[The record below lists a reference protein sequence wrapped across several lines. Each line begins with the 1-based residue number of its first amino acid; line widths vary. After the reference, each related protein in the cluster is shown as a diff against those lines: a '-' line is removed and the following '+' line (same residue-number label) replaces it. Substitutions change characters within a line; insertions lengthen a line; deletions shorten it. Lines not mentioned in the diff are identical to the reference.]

1 MPVPKGY
8 MGKVLIVDLANRNHR
23 VEPLD
28 PDLARDFLGGRG
40 LGARL
45 LWGLAPA
52 GCDPLGESN
61 PLILMTGPV
70 TGTPVPN
77 ASKFV
82 AVTRSPLTGAFLDS
96 YASGALAVELKFAGY
111 DALVITGRASSP
123 CYLWIEDDQVSFR
136 DAGHL
141 WGSDTFDT
149 EDQVRRETHSEAGVI
164 SIGPAGENLVRFASI
179 NSDYFRQAG
188 RGGAGAVMGAK
199 RLKAVAVRGTSSI
212 PVHDSAGLLRRVK
225 ADTETARASKVAA
238 TRRHYGT
245 PLTLDITNAA
255 GMLPTRNF
263 TRGVFP
269 EARGT
274 IDGAAVEKVVVAS
287 RGCYGCISHCSKVTR
302 TREVTLEGPE
312 YETLGL
318 LGSNLG
324 ISDLSFV
331 AEANLRCDALGLDT
345 MSAGVVLGFVMEC
358 VAHGLLTDGE
368 VGHKLRFGATDGAI
382 PLLEDIAQRRGF
394 GHVLAEGVR
403 RAADAVGKGSS
414 RFAMHV
420 KGMELPAYDPRA
432 AFGAALTYAVTPRG
446 ACHRRAWPPA
456 REVLGNVPPYTTEGK
471 ASVVKELYDENTIL
485 HCLLVCDFPSK
496 FVPLTMASYA
506 DYLALVM
513 GREVSSDDLFTMAER
528 VETLIRLY
536 NLREGFARADDTLP
550 ERFFA
555 DSTDDGPARGQRIPR
570 DGFERMLSDYYGLR
584 GWNDEGRPTAVTLGR
599 LGLGDLGDGRRAG

>member
-1 MPVPKGY
+1 MSLPKGY
-8 MGKVLIVDLANRNHR
+8 MGRVLIVDLAKRDHR

-45 LWGLAPA
+45 LWSFARP
-52 GCDPLGESN
+52 GCDPLGEGN
-61 PLILMTGPV
+61 PLIIMTGPV

-82 AVTRSPLTGAFLDS
+82 VVTRSPLTGAFLDS

-111 DALVITGRASSP
+111 DALVITARASSP
-123 CYLWIEDDQVSFR
+123 CYLWIEDDRVCFR
-136 DAGHL
+136 DADRL

-149 EDQVRRETHSEAGVI
+149 EDEIRRQTHPEAGVI
-164 SIGPAGENLVRFASI
+164 TIGPAGENLARFASI

-199 RLKAVAVRGTSSI
+199 RLKAVAVRGTSGI
-212 PVHDSAGLLRRVK
+212 PIHDSATLLRRVK
-225 ADTETARASKVAA
+225 ADTERARASKVATA
-238 TRRHYGT
+238 RRRFGT
-245 PLTLDITNAA
+245 PLTLNITNAA

-263 TRGVFP
+263 TEGVFP

-274 IDGAAVEKVVVAS
+274 IDGEAVERAVVAS

-302 TREVTLEGPE
+302 TREVTVEGPE

-324 ISDLSFV
+324 ITDLSFV

-345 MSAGVVLGFVMEC
+345 MSAGVVLGFAMEC
-358 VAHGLLTDGE
+358 VARGLLSDGE
-368 VGHKLRFGATDGAI
+368 VGHALRFGETAGVI
-382 PLLEDIAQRRGF
+382 PLLEDIARRRGF
-394 GHVLAEGVR
+394 GDVLAEGVR
-403 RAADAVGKGSS
+403 RAAETVGKGSS

-456 REVLGNVPPYTTEGK
+456 REVLGDVPPYTTDGK
-471 ASVVKELYDENTIL
+471 ASIVKELYDENTIL

-496 FVPLTMASYA
+496 FVPLTVADYA
-506 DYLALVM
+506 DYLGLVT
-513 GREVSSDDLFTMAER
+513 GRDVRAADLLTLAER

-536 NLREGFARADDTLP
+536 NLREGFGRADDTLP
-550 ERFFA
+550 ERLFA
-555 DSTDDGPARGQRIPR
+555 DSQDDGPARGQRIPR
-570 DGFERMLSDYYGLR
+570 DGFERMLTDYYGLR
-584 GWNDEGRPTAVTLGR
+584 GWSDEGRPTAVTLER
-599 LGLGDLGDGRRAG
+599 LGLGDLAEGRDAG